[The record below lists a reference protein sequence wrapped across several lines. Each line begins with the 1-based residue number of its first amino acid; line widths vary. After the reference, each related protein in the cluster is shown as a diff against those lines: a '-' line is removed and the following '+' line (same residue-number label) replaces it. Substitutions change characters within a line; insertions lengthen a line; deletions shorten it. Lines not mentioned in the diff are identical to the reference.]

1 MMGDNMFG
9 NTMWA
14 GHWLWMLVIAIVV
27 VIPAWRICQRMGY
40 PGWTGALILIPTVNL
55 AILYFLAFSEWP
67 ADNAEDR
74 KKGKRIKWLILP
86 LHESETDR
94 HLIGLSG

>member
-27 VIPAWRICQRMGY
+27 VIPAWRICQRTGY
-40 PGWTGALILIPTVNL
+40 PGWMGVLILIPISQSGSAVFHCICRL
-55 AILYFLAFSEWP
+55 A
-67 ADNAEDR
+67 R
-74 KKGKRIKWLILP
+74 R
-86 LHESETDR
+86 
-94 HLIGLSG
+94 